1 MRKPEISVVI
11 PAYNEESFLPEC
23 LDSVFNQSLPPDL
36 YEVIVVDNA
45 STDRTGAIAREKG
58 ARVVWEG
65 KKGYVWALKRG
76 VEEAKGKII
85 AITDADCR
93 VPKDWLEKIL
103 NSYKEDQRLDAV
115 GGPIKF
121 FDGNFF
127 FRFIISFLVKCL
139 IRDLPGAN
147 ISFKKSSFK
156 KIGGFDPKV
165 NLGADSLLSLKFRR
179 FGKIKID
186 RNNIVATSSR
196 RYQKGLFSNF
206 FLYFFNYLSLVF
218 FWKPLFFD
226 FPDIRLIPRRME
238 KEKQPVFWR
247 LFKPAV
253 AFVLAF
259 FIFTTVLPST
269 VHSRKIIKNHL
280 RTGQKIVAL
289 TFDDGP
295 DPLITPKILAI
306 LKEKNIQATFFLI
319 GRKVKDNPRLA
330 YQIIEEKN
338 VVGNHSFYHH
348 FWSGAEE
355 KKLMEKDFLLA
366 QREIEKATGKKPVLL
381 RPPHGIASL
390 WFLKKAKDYGFKV
403 VFWDVEAKDWQK
415 KTTSQQI
422 VKGITGKVKPG
433 AIILLHDGL
442 DNQVGVQNK
451 VVEALPQ
458 IIEELEKN
466 GYSFVTVDQL
476 LGIAPYFD

>member
-1 MRKPEISVVI
+1 MRKPKISVVI
-11 PAYNEESFLPEC
+11 PAYNEEMLLPKC
-23 LDSVFNQSLPPDL
+23 LDSVLNQSLPRKL

-45 STDRTGAIAREKG
+45 STDRTAVIAREKG
-58 ARVVWEG
+58 VRVVWEG
-65 KKGYVWALKRG
+65 KKGYVWALKKG
-76 VEEAKGKII
+76 VREAKGEII

-93 VPKDWLEKIL
+93 VPKDWLEKIY
-103 NSYKEDQRLDAV
+103 NSYKKDPQLDAV
-115 GGPIKF
+115 GGPFKF

-127 FRFIISFLVKCL
+127 FRFIVSFLVRYS
-139 IRDLPGAN
+139 IRDLTGAN
-147 ISFKKSSFK
+147 LSFKKSSFR
-156 KIGGFDPKV
+156 KIGGFDPRV
-165 NLGADSLLSLKFRR
+165 NLGADVLLSLKFRR

-186 RNNIVATSSR
+186 RSNIVATSSR

-206 FLYFFNYLSLVF
+206 LFYTFNYLSLVF

-226 FPDIRLIPRRME
+226 FPDIRLIPKKVE
-238 KEKQPVFWR
+238 KKKPSFFWR
-247 LFKPAV
+247 LFKPAL

-259 FIFTTVLPST
+259 FIFTTVLPT
-269 VHSRKIIKNHL
+269 AVHSRKIIKNHL

-295 DPLITPKILAI
+295 DPIITPKILEI

-319 GRKVKDNPRLA
+319 GRKVKDNPHLA
-330 YQIIEEKN
+330 YQIVEEGD

-348 FWSGAEE
+348 LWSGTEE
-355 KKLMEKDFLLA
+355 KNFFEKDFLLA

-415 KTTSQQI
+415 KTTAQQI
-422 VKGITGKVKPG
+422 VKEVTRKTKPG

-442 DNQVGVQNK
+442 DFKVGTQNK

-458 IIEELEKN
+458 IIEELEKK
-466 GYSFVTVDQL
+466 GYSFVTVDKL
-476 LGIAPYFD
+476 LGATPYFD

>member
-1 MRKPEISVVI
+1 MRKPKISVVI
-11 PAYNEESFLPEC
+11 PAYNEEVLLPEC
-23 LDSVFNQSLPPDL
+23 LDSVLNQSLPREL

-45 STDRTGAIAREKG
+45 STDRTGVIAREKG

-65 KKGYVWALKRG
+65 KKGYIRALKKG
-76 VEEAKGKII
+76 VREAKGEII

-93 VPKDWLEKIL
+93 VPKDWLEKIY
-103 NSYKEDQRLDAV
+103 NSYKKDPRLDAV
-115 GGPIKF
+115 GGPFKF

-127 FRFIISFLVKCL
+127 FRFVVSFLVRYS
-139 IRDLPGAN
+139 IRDLTGAN
-147 ISFKKSSFK
+147 LSFKKSSFR

-165 NLGADSLLSLKFRR
+165 NLGADVLLSLKFRR

-186 RNNIVATSSR
+186 RSNIVATSSR

-206 FLYFFNYLSLVF
+206 FLYAFNYLSLVF

-226 FPDIRLIPRRME
+226 FPDIRLIPKKVE
-238 KEKQPVFWR
+238 KEKPSFFWR
-247 LFKPAV
+247 LFKPAF

-259 FIFTTVLPST
+259 FIFTTVFPST

-280 RTGQKIVAL
+280 QNSQKIVAL

-295 DPLITPKILAI
+295 DPVITPKILAI
-306 LKEKNIQATFFLI
+306 LKEKNIKATFFLI
-319 GRKVKDNPRLA
+319 GKKVKDNPQLA
-330 YQIIEEKN
+330 YQIVEKGN
-338 VVGNHSFYHH
+338 VVGNHSFYHR

-366 QREIEKATGKKPVLL
+366 QQEIEKATGKKPVLL

-390 WFLKKAKDYGFKV
+390 WFLKQAKDYGFKV

-415 KTTSQQI
+415 KTTAQKI
-422 VKGITGKVKPG
+422 VEEITRKTKPG

-442 DNQVGVQNK
+442 DFKVGAQNK

-458 IIEELEKN
+458 IIEELEKK

-476 LGIAPYFD
+476 LGVAPYFK